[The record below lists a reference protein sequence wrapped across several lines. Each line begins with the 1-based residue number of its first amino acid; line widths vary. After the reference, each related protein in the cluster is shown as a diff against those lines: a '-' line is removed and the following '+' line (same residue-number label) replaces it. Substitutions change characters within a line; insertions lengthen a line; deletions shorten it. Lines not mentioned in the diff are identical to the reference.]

1 MAMII
6 KTHAEIVFKSLGLP
20 FSQTEIFLAANP
32 YIIKLKKSKN
42 TQVKVKIKNC
52 EIILFSK
59 FMNCMKTVPNV
70 TKAFG
75 LKPATKNPSL
85 YIAKLLFEIVLVFP
99 NPLTFNVKVSYARY
113 IM

>member
-1 MAMII
+1 MTI

-20 FSQTEIFLAANP
+20 FNQIEIFLAANP
-32 YIIKLKKSKN
+32 YIIRLKKSKN

-59 FMNCMKTVPNV
+59 LINCMKTVPKV

-75 LKPATKNPSL
+75 LNPATKNPSL
-85 YIAKLLFEIVLVFP
+85 YIARLLFLILFFFP
-99 NPLTFNVKVSYARY
+99 SPLTFKVKVS
-113 IM
+113 

>member
-1 MAMII
+1 MII
-6 KTHAEIVFKSLGLP
+6 KTHAEIVFKSLGFP
-20 FSQTEIFLAANP
+20 FSHVETFLAANP

-59 FMNCMKTVPNV
+59 LINCMKTVPNV

-85 YIAKLLFEIVLVFP
+85 YIAKLLFLAPLVF
-99 NPLTFNVKVSYARY
+99 F
-113 IM
+113 